1 MSKDRRNNMRIP
13 IELPIIQFVDNR
25 PIRSLVS
32 NLSATGLHSCHAV
45 EPLSRSS
52 RLIQIEFPLPG
63 LSEPLWAK
71 AEVVYDTIGPGFH
84 GTGVRFIALADVHQR
99 WLDEWIRAKTDHS
112 LAAVRC
118 SPRSLRI

>member
-1 MSKDRRNNMRIP
+1 MRIP
-13 IELPIIQFVDNR
+13 IELPIIQFIDNR

-45 EPLSRSS
+45 EPMSRSS
-52 RLIQIEFPLPG
+52 KVIQVEFPLPG
-63 LSEPLWAK
+63 VAEPLWAK

-84 GTGVRFIALADVHQR
+84 GTGVRFIAIADAHR
-99 WLDEWIRAKTDHS
+99 RLLDEWIRAETDAT

-118 SPRSLRI
+118 SPRSLRM